1 MQHIWWCFFQIMIDE
16 LLTMQVLP
24 RLKVSIWTVSGTYSL
39 RLRSTSRYLWIGLDW
54 VICKLKLWTSRLN
67 WIVPAEMDHAET
79 RPQDLVAFPFSEAH
93 RPSNSTN
100 LCTVTQV
107 RVLERLAQGGSRLC
121 IERDSN
127 SRPLRSQVRHSPI
140 RSCRIRC
147 LPVTTV
153 VQTTSA
159 WTLAGARDL
168 CVLAGWRKVQ
178 TLHPA
183 LLLDGW
189 TWQLWCTIHGH
200 PPENPFPGGHV
211 VSSFKRSMNHRY
223 GREFPI
229 NVTNGV
235 STTKWHWNKNSF
247 RTVLKLFCFSFIS
260 LCGRSRIWNTL
271 SDN

>member
-1 MQHIWWCFFQIMIDE
+1 MHGDAGTRVGAASPGRFSFVHWA
-16 LLTMQVLP
+16 
-24 RLKVSIWTVSGTYSL
+24 RLKLAT
-39 RLRSTSRYLWIGLDW
+39 STI
-54 VICKLKLWTSRLN
+54 TSPT
-67 WIVPAEMDHAET
+67 IY
-79 RPQDLVAFPFSEAH
+79 
-93 RPSNSTN
+93 
-100 LCTVTQV
+100 
-107 RVLERLAQGGSRLC
+107 
-121 IERDSN
+121 
-127 SRPLRSQVRHSPI
+127 HSPI

-147 LPVTTV
+147 LPFTTV

-235 STTKWHWNKNSF
+235 STTKWNWNKNSF